1 MFDKLIESD
10 SASANFKP
18 RRSYFIVSSFV
29 MGILFITAVV
39 ISIYAGEIIAPEDDW
54 DLTRVVAPVEIVPPP
69 QVQPQQTSTRKASSS
84 LVPTRPSNML
94 RTDEPPV
101 VPDSISVTPN
111 TELARPKGPFAISLG
126 PPGDAAGGDAVT
138 RSGGEAVAATGLST
152 VASEPASSVVS
163 APGPPP
169 LRPAKAVEKQ
179 VVKSLGVINGI
190 AITLPKPGYSPAA
203 IAMKVTGN
211 VDVQVTIDET
221 GKVISAKAV
230 SGHPMLRS
238 EAERAA
244 WRARFTPTKL
254 SNVPVKVTGIIVYR
268 FTRG

>member
-1 MFDKLIESD
+1 MFDQLIESD

-39 ISIYAGEIIAPEDDW
+39 MSVYAIEIVAPVEDW
-54 DLTRVVAPVEIVPPP
+54 DLTRIVAPVDISPPS
-69 QVQPQQTSTRKASSS
+69 QVQPQLNPAPKASSS
-84 LVPTRPSNML
+84 QVSTRPSNML
-94 RTDEPPV
+94 RIDEPPV

-111 TELARPKGPFAISLG
+111 TESARPKGPFAISLG
-126 PPGDAAGGDAVT
+126 PPRDASGGDAVE
-138 RSGGEAVAATGLST
+138 RSNGGTQVATGLGT
-152 VASEPASSVVS
+152 TGPEPASSVVS
-163 APGPPP
+163 APEPPP
-169 LRPAKAVEKQ
+169 LRLAKAPAKP
-179 VVKSLGVINGI
+179 VVKSLGVVNGI
-190 AITLPKPGYSPAA
+190 AVSLPKPKFSAA
-203 IAMKVTGN
+203 ALAMNITGN

-230 SGHPMLRS
+230 NGHPMLRT
-238 EAERAA
+238 EAERVAL
-244 WRARFTPTKL
+244 RAKFTPTTL